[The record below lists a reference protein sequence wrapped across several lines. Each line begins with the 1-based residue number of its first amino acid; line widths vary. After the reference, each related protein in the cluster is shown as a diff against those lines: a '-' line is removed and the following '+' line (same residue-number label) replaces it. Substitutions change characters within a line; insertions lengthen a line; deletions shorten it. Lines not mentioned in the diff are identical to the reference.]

1 ELLNWNGVLAYNLE
15 RMVQI
20 PCDELNAAFLDTL
33 IIQHDIKK
41 ERLANTKRFQRC
53 RSSSKLLEMAICE
66 DKKSYWIKIK
76 RIEPTTHYVQMG
88 DIETDT
94 HYFSLG
100 GVKTH
105 NCRTF
110 DVPYLV
116 NRITRLCSEYDARRL
131 SPWG

>member
-1 ELLNWNGVLAYNLE
+1 MRHRPPWSQTPRCTKVVKTHHHNRSEIQELLNWNCVLAYNLE

-66 DKKSYWIKIK
+66 DKKSY
-76 RIEPTTHYVQMG
+76 
-88 DIETDT
+88 
-94 HYFSLG
+94 
-100 GVKTH
+100 
-105 NCRTF
+105 
-110 DVPYLV
+110 
-116 NRITRLCSEYDARRL
+116 
-131 SPWG
+131 